1 MARLPT
7 ILLVVCCLCSG
18 SQAVSS
24 RKFLSSSAAVVGE
37 VKFWPFTSA
46 AEPAAPKPVVAKKP
60 EAPPA
65 RRVQDAKQALM
76 MSVAFKK
83 KTEMLCAA
91 AAADVQEECQSLA
104 KERLFCT
111 MFSRHA
117 DKFKGMIGE
126 QEQKERCSRT
136 DIMETVAD
144 AAKDLKEKEDAAAD
158 EAAPQ

>member
-7 ILLVVCCLCSG
+7 ILLACCLAG
-18 SQAVSS
+18 GAQASL
-24 RKFLSSSAAVVGE
+24 RARREA
-37 VKFWPFTSA
+37 KFWPFTSA
-46 AEPAAPKPVVAKKP
+46 AEPAPKPVVAKKP
-60 EAPPA
+60 DGPPA

-144 AAKDLKEKEDAAAD
+144 AAKDLKEREDMAADAAG
-158 EAAPQ
+158 PQ

>member
-1 MARLPT
+1 MARASAV
-7 ILLVVCCLCSG
+7 LLACWLFG
-18 SQAVSS
+18 GAQALSS
-24 RKFLSSSAAVVGE
+24 HRKFLSSSAA
-37 VKFWPFTSA
+37 A
-46 AEPAAPKPVVAKKP
+46 AEPAPQPVVAKKP
-60 EAPPA
+60 DAPPP
-65 RRVQDAKQALM
+65 RRLQDAKQALM
-76 MSVAFKK
+76 MSVAFKN

-91 AAADVQEECQSLA
+91 VAADVQVECEKLA

>member
-1 MARLPT
+1 MGRLAAA
-7 ILLVVCCLCSG
+7 ILAGCFCSG
-18 SQAVSS
+18 AHAFSS
-24 RKFLSSSAAVVGE
+24 HRKFLSSSAAVEGE
-37 VKFWPFTSA
+37 VKFWPFSA
-46 AEPAAPKPVVAKKP
+46 AEPAAPQPVVAKKP
-60 EAPPA
+60 DAPPP
-65 RRVQDAKQALM
+65 RRLQDAKQALM

-91 AAADVQEECQSLA
+91 VAADVQVECEKLA

-144 AAKDLKEKEDAAAD
+144 AAKDLKEREDMAADAAG
-158 EAAPQ
+158 PQ

>member
-1 MARLPT
+1 
-7 ILLVVCCLCSG
+7 
-18 SQAVSS
+18 
-24 RKFLSSSAAVVGE
+24 
-37 VKFWPFTSA
+37 
-46 AEPAAPKPVVAKKP
+46 
-60 EAPPA
+60 
-65 RRVQDAKQALM
+65 M

-91 AAADVQEECQSLA
+91 VAADVQVECEKLA
-104 KERLFCT
+104 TERLFCT

-144 AAKDLKEKEDAAAD
+144 AAKDSRSGRIWQPTRAVQPRCELREVNTTQLAC
-158 EAAPQ
+158 QLS